1 MHKHHIIPKSRG
13 GTDDD
18 WNMRELRPYDHAYE
32 HALDFV
38 LFDHAPRFDFRHE
51 AWPLLPEDL
60 KEAVRDRLRQWN
72 KDFFTGKKLSPEHC
86 QNMSK
91 GLKGL
96 KRKPEVMDNIR
107 KGQQNR
113 RPSLTRGASVSKAL
127 TGVPR
132 PKLECPHC
140 GFIGGVG
147 NMQRWHFDNCRVKLT

>member
-1 MHKHHIIPKSRG
+1 MHKHHKIPKSRG
-13 GTDDD
+13 GTDDE
-18 WNMRELRPYDHAYE
+18 WNLIELDPCTHAYE

-60 KEAVRDRLRQWN
+60 KEAVLDRLKQWN
-72 KDFFTGKKLSPEHC
+72 KDFFTGRPMHPQHPQLHGARKGTKFSEEGRR
-86 QNMSK
+86 NMS
-91 GLKGL
+91 
-96 KRKPEVMDNIR
+96 V
-107 KGQQNR
+107 GQQNR

-132 PKLECPHC
+132 PKLKCPHC
-140 GFIGGVG
+140 GLEGGPG